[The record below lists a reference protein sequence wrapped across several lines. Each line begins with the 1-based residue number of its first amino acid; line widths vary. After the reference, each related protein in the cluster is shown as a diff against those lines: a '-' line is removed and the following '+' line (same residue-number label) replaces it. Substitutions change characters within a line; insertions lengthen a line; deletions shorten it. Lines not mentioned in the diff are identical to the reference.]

1 MGWRAYRRTDMLG
14 ILYGGRKV
22 GAGPPMDGVFTARP
36 AGPTYPSAVHTEEHL
51 AAGDGAGRGHLWSRP
66 VPADGFGSGEGEGD
80 GSWREG

>member
-1 MGWRAYRRTDMLG
+1 MGWRAYRRTDLLG

-36 AGPTYPSAVHTEEHL
+36 AGPTHPSTLLTGEHRMV
-51 AAGDGAGRGHLWSRP
+51 GDGAGRGHLWSRAIR
-66 VPADGFGSGEGEGD
+66 ADGFGSGEGDGE